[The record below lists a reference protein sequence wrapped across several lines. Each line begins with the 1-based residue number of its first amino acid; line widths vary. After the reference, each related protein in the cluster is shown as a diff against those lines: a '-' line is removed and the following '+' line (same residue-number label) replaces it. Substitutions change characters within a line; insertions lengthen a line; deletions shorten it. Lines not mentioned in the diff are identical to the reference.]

1 MKIIFLDIDGV
12 LNNPKTWGL
21 RPVHKAFSKEC
32 VEAFNL
38 IIESVD
44 ADIVISSTWRNM
56 FNFDDLI
63 EMLKGAGVA
72 GHIIGKTPSIRF
84 SGAERGDEIARWL
97 DRASEE
103 AGFKITKFVI
113 LDDDSDMGY
122 LFNYLVRCNP
132 ETGITEKEV
141 KKAIEMLNE

>member
-21 RPVHKAFSKEC
+21 RPHHKAFSKKC
-32 VEAFNL
+32 VDFFND
-38 IIESVD
+38 IILATN
-44 ADIVISSTWRNM
+44 ADIVITSTWRNL
-56 FNFDDLI
+56 FKFDDLI
-63 EMLKGAGVA
+63 EILRSAGVA
-72 GHIIGKTPSIRF
+72 GNIIDKTPSIRF
-84 SGAERGDEIARWL
+84 HGAERGDEIARWL
-97 DRASEE
+97 DRTSEE
-103 AGFKITKFVI
+103 VGFKIKEFVI
-113 LDDDSDMGY
+113 LDDDTDMGH